1 MRVFWAFIA
10 ILILAGVGALS
21 MSGTQ
26 AVRAKQQLSE
36 AQAQVDTARD
46 RARAEAE
53 NAKIAAE
60 RAKAEAK
67 PQAKPEVKSEVK
79 PEVKASEPVTPPVA
93 STTAPV
99 APPIAST
106 TVPPTGA
113 TKTPPVAGTQ
123 AAGGGGGGAHQPL
136 KPVAPPR
143 PEPREEPAADP
154 NATMP
159 DGIPAKLG
167 EYDVRPVR
175 IEKKDDESVV
185 LDGRFTLRGTG
196 TKEDPYRVP
205 WELLVSAK
213 DTFEPAAGLK
223 RIPGRVAMLH
233 EKFVRLDGYV
243 AFPLMMQKPTELLSM
258 LNQWDGCCIGVPPSP
273 YDAVEVK
280 LSKMVTGDARFA
292 VTGSVVG
299 KFKVDPYVVKNP
311 RGDWLVGM
319 YTMSVGDFT
328 PEDIGDKAGS

>member
-1 MRVFWAFIA
+1 MRVFWAFVA
-10 ILILAGVGALS
+10 ILILAGVGALAL
-21 MSGTQ
+21 SGTQ
-26 AVRAKQQLSE
+26 ASRAKQQLNE
-36 AQAQVDTARD
+36 AQAQAETAREH
-46 RARAEAE
+46 ARAEAE
-53 NAKIAAE
+53 NARIAAE
-60 RAKAEAK
+60 RAKAEV
-67 PQAKPEVKSEVK
+67 KPEIKSEAKAEVK
-79 PEVKASEPVTPPVA
+79 PDLAAKPKEKVAAPALAS
-93 STTAPV
+93 
-99 APPIAST
+99 
-106 TVPPTGA
+106 
-113 TKTPPVAGTQ
+113 TPPVAGTK
-123 AAGGGGGGAHQPL
+123 APATAPTKEPAIAGTHAPGHQPQ
-136 KPVAPPR
+136 KPVAPAR
-143 PEPREEPAADP
+143 PEPKEEPPADP

-159 DGIPAKLG
+159 DGVPAKLG

-175 IEKKDDESVV
+175 IEKKDDGSVM

-223 RIPGRVAMLH
+223 KIPGRVAMLH
-233 EKFVRLDGYV
+233 DKFVRLDGYV

-280 LSKMVTGDARFA
+280 LAKMVTGDARFA

-328 PEDIGDKAGS
+328 PEDIGDNAGS